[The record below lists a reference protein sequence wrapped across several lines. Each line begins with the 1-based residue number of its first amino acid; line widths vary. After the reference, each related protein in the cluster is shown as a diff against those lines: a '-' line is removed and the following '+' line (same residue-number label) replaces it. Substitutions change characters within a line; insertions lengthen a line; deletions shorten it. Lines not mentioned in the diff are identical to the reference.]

1 MLSPGAAPTA
11 IHSQT
16 QYDSKGQLTSQ
27 TDPEGQRSSSSY
39 HYDAA
44 GQLTEE
50 TNPLGQI
57 TRHQY
62 NPRGDKTQT
71 THPSGLTDTWAY
83 DAEGRETRACQ
94 AGLCT
99 QTQYDSL
106 GRAIQTTDPAGHT
119 SATAYDAAGQIT
131 SATDPLGHQTTYQ
144 YDLAGRQTQSTDPPP
159 QQHQY
164 RYDAAGNLTEET
176 NPLGQITRHSY
187 NAAHQKTATTGPSGA
202 ATHYQYSPTGQRTS
216 QTSPEGRQTQYS
228 YDSLGRLSQV
238 TDAQGNA
245 TGYQYNSQGQLL
257 AQTDAEGKTTQYG
270 YDRAGRRVQRTL
282 ADGASETLHYNALG
296 QLTQKTH
303 FDGSQTT
310 WEYGAA
316 ATPTRPNPAW
326 GQITRE
332 HRADGS
338 SQSRS
343 YDGHGR
349 HIQTSDS
356 RDGTET
362 RDLDLLGRVTQQSTT
377 HSAAQLSG
385 SSAYQ
390 SRQNYQWDARGLRTQ
405 LHAPASGNSPEHRIS
420 ASWDAAG
427 QLQSLQASSD
437 AAANQFTHDGA
448 GRLTQITRS
457 DGSSTS
463 YQYTPDGHISQIRHQ
478 GSQGQTLAQFDYQHN
493 RDGQR
498 TQAVE
503 VIHAAGSTAPTTQRT
518 INWTYDS
525 AGKLTQEQITQT
537 QPTAQTLSI
546 AYQYDKVGNRTART
560 VSGAIQQTTT
570 YQYDQNDRLTQSSD
584 SIEGTTSYRYDRK
597 GNLVEKA
604 NGNNKTAYS
613 WNSDNRLIKVEQTA
627 AGSTTKT
634 TTYGYDPQG
643 RRIKKLVQQG
653 QNKTETHYSIDA
665 ERPYHEVLV
674 EWTKQDNGP
683 WTYATY
689 LHTPGGVGELIS
701 QSDGTTT
708 KQIYA
713 DAQGTT
719 RLIADGA
726 TGTSQSY
733 SFDAFGNWLEG
744 DSLDN
749 APTHLYTGERYD
761 ADTGLIYLRAR
772 DYDPSTGRFISMDEH
787 PGDQRIPLTLNK
799 YLYANADPVNHVDP
813 SGNFGIA
820 VGVSGVQLAAI
831 STITLAAGWGI
842 YSSMAVDSRGNRRF
856 GVWDAVALSAFRSS
870 SEINVESRTIADE
883 IREEERRRNHG
894 HHTIPVYLCGS
905 MNQRPLA
912 NISPS
917 QHGLIHAEIA
927 AIYLALGEAEKYA
940 YRALGRHRS
949 SEVLR
954 IAQTESGRTAI
965 VNALQMLYMGGWWD
979 VGSPVSIGSAFSAVK
994 GAYVSGA
1001 ETSLPWCTRN
1011 GGPR

>member
-1 MLSPGAAPTA
+1 QS
-11 IHSQT
+11 
-16 QYDSKGQLTSQ
+16 
-27 TDPEGQRSSSSY
+27 
-39 HYDAA
+39 
-44 GQLTEE
+44 
-50 TNPLGQI
+50 
-57 TRHQY
+57 
-62 NPRGDKTQT
+62 
-71 THPSGLTDTWAY
+71 
-83 DAEGRETRACQ
+83 
-94 AGLCT
+94 
-99 QTQYDSL
+99 
-106 GRAIQTTDPAGHT
+106 
-119 SATAYDAAGQIT
+119 
-131 SATDPLGHQTTYQ
+131 TDPLG
-144 YDLAGRQTQSTDPPP
+144 RST
-159 QQHQY
+159 HY

-187 NAAHQKTATTGPSGA
+187 NAAHQKTATTQPSGA
-202 ATHYQYSPTGQRTS
+202 ATHYQYSAVGQRTA
-216 QTSPEGRQTQYS
+216 QTSPEGNTTRYS

-282 ADGASETLHYNALG
+282 ADGTSEHLTYNALG

-303 FDGSQTT
+303 LDGSQTT

-316 ATPTRPNPAW
+316 AATPTGTPNPAW

-338 SQSRS
+338 SQTRS
-343 YDGHGR
+343 YDQHGR

-356 RDGTET
+356 RDGSEQ
-362 RDLDLLGRVTQQSTT
+362 RSLDALGRVTSSTIQ

-390 SRQNYQWDARGLRTQ
+390 SRQNYQWDANSRRTQ
-405 LHAPASGNSPEHRIS
+405 LHTPASGNSPEHRIS

-525 AGKLTQEQITQT
+525 AGKLTSEQITQT
-537 QPTAQTLSI
+537 QPTAQTLTI

-584 SIEGTTSYRYDRK
+584 SIEGTTSYRYDAR

-613 WNSDNRLIKVEQTA
+613 WNSDNRLIKVEHTGQNN
-627 AGSTTKT
+627 KT
-634 TTYGYDPQG
+634 IQYGYDPQG

-653 QNKTETHYSIDA
+653 TSKTETHYSLDS
-665 ERPYHEVLV
+665 ERPYHEVVV
-674 EWTKQDNGP
+674 ESTRVNTQP
-683 WTYATY
+683 WTHKTY
-689 LHTPGGVGELIS
+689 VHTPGGVGELIS
-701 QSDGTTT
+701 QSDGATT

-719 RLIADGA
+719 RLIADGT

-733 SFDAFGNWLEG
+733 SFDAFGNALQG

-856 GVWDAVALSAFRSS
+856 GVWDAVANQEFRANSIW
-870 SEINVESRTIADE
+870 ELIFATVVAHYLTNTPQDPYQ
-883 IREEERRRNHG
+883 G
-894 HHTIPVYLCGS
+894 HHTIPVYLCGV
-905 MNQRPLA
+905 MNGQVLSEIPRSVH
-912 NISPS
+912 NTI
-917 QHGLIHAEIA
+917 HGQIASIKLSLEAAEAHAT
-927 AIYLALGEAEKYA
+927 
-940 YRALGRHRS
+940 RVLGRNR
-949 SEVLR
+949 SEVVLK
-954 IAQTESGRTAI
+954 IAQTREGRANI
-965 VNALQMLYMGGWWD
+965 ANALQSLYSSWWN
-979 VGSPVSIGSAFSAVK
+979 VGMPPIGPTFMNEKAPYVEGVK
-994 GAYVSGA
+994 
-1001 ETSLPWCTRN
+1001 TSLPWCTRN
-1011 GGPR
+1011 GMP